1 MQKKIIIVVLS
12 LFLGIPIVLLAL
24 LNIFGGA
31 GRKMDKPISQGN
43 ISVPTER
50 TFVFKDTSAF
60 QQYLF
65 DHWAK
70 RTPEEWQKDEKVS
83 FKNARIVLGCF
94 LTGQRIDEMN
104 QYIMRQKATGN
115 PGSPWLMNPNGDY
128 DFNAMGFTAV
138 FHLFKDRPD
147 VLYPETKAHLLEHI
161 LTIEGDDFTR
171 NVAYTAIQDTENHIL
186 MAETS
191 RYLKNQWLWE
201 NGNKSPE
208 YDNKNNGME
217 EKLTQFLKEIDT
229 YGFYEF
235 NSAPYLGYAYS
246 TLLVLHEFTKG
257 EIQTI
262 TRKLLDR
269 LSWQYALGSYKFRHH
284 PPHRRRYGDGGKRN
298 IDSDY
303 HTVMYKVFASFY
315 VDSLDVSISRGE
327 HHALFAAMMSYRPP
341 NKSIEWVL
349 EKPNAYFVRLGHG
362 YNSCGEIYSGDKDYL
377 ISAGGANQGKRS
389 MIMPKPITL
398 FLDDDATE
406 LDEVF
411 HMYGPGEERINWN
424 NTGVYQDFACTKG
437 QVYIPKGKQSVHSSE
452 GWESFEI
459 SEGIYLN
466 IYSQKELGLMVMAR
480 AESAEVSVNNILK
493 NNPDKKLYSVQF
505 THPNGNFIQYDLD
518 APKEQWVIKNVNQKD
533 MERDFDQWSFFE
545 GNIEGL

>member
-1 MQKKIIIVVLS
+1 MKKKIIIIVLS
-12 LFLGIPIVLLAL
+12 LVLGIPIILFAL
-24 LNIFGGA
+24 INIFGGA
-31 GRKMDKPISQGN
+31 GRKMDQPILQGN

-65 DHWAK
+65 NHWAK

-104 QYIMRQKATGN
+104 QYIMRQKATGK

-147 VLYPETKAHLLEHI
+147 VLYPETKAYLLEHI
-161 LTIEGDDFTR
+161 LTIDGDDFTK
-171 NVAYTAIQDTENHIL
+171 NVAYTAIEDTENHIL

-191 RYLKNQWLWE
+191 RYLKNKWLWE
-201 NGNKSPE
+201 DGEKSPE
-208 YDNKNNGME
+208 FDNKNNGME
-217 EKLTQFLKEIDT
+217 EELIQFLEEIDT
-229 YGFYEF
+229 YGFYEY
-235 NSAPYLGYAYS
+235 NSAPYLGYTYS
-246 TLLVLHEFTKG
+246 TLLVLNEFAEG
-257 EIQTI
+257 EIQTL

-284 PPHRRRYGDGGKRN
+284 PPHRRRFGDGHKRN

-303 HTVMYKVFASFY
+303 HTVMYKVYASLY
-315 VDSLDVSISRGE
+315 VDSLNVSISRGQ

-341 NKSIEWVL
+341 NKSMEWIL
-349 EKPNAYFVRLGHG
+349 EKPHAYFVRLGHG
-362 YNSCGEIYSGDKDYL
+362 YNSCGEIYSGDRDYL

-411 HMYGPGEERINWN
+411 HMYGPGEERIDWN
-424 NTGVYQDFACTKG
+424 NTGVYEDFACTKG
-437 QVYIPKGKQSVHSSE
+437 KVHIPKGKQPIFTSE
-452 GWESFEI
+452 DWQVFTI

-466 IYSQKELGLMVMAR
+466 IYSENELGIMAIVR
-480 AESAEVSVNNILK
+480 GNSPEEALNTILQQ
-493 NNPDKKLYSVQF
+493 NSDKLLYHTQF
-505 THPNGNFIQYDLD
+505 NHPNGNFIEYDLNS
-518 APKEQWVIKNVNQKD
+518 PKDKWVITKVNK
-533 MERDFDQWSFFE
+533 EAINRGFDHWPFFE
-545 GNIEGL
+545 GNI

>member
-1 MQKKIIIVVLS
+1 MKKKITIILLTVV
-12 LFLGIPIVLLAL
+12 LGIPIILFAL
-24 LNIFGGA
+24 INIFGGA
-31 GRKMDKPISQGN
+31 GRKMDHPILQGN
-43 ISVPTER
+43 ISVPSEQ

-65 DHWAK
+65 NHWANRK
-70 RTPEEWQKDEKVS
+70 PEEWQENEKVS

-138 FHLFKDRPD
+138 FYLFKDRPN
-147 VLYPETKAHLLEHI
+147 VLYPETRAHLLEHI

-171 NVAYTAIQDTENHIL
+171 NVAYMAIEDTENHIL

-201 NGNKSPE
+201 NGEKSPE
-208 YDNKNNGME
+208 FDNKNNGME
-217 EKLTQFLKEIDT
+217 EELRKFLEEIDT
-229 YGFYEF
+229 YGFYEY
-235 NSAPYLGYAYS
+235 NSAPYLGYTYS
-246 TLLVLHEFTKG
+246 TLLVLNEFAKG
-257 EIQTI
+257 EIQTT

-284 PPHRRRYGDGGKRN
+284 PPHRRRFGDGHKRN

-303 HTVMYKVFASFY
+303 HTVMYKVFASLY
-315 VDSLDVSISRGE
+315 VDSLSVSISRGQ

-341 NKSIEWVL
+341 NKSMEWIL

-362 YNSCGEIYSGDKDYL
+362 YNSCGEIYSGDRDYL

-389 MIMPKPITL
+389 MIMPKPISL

-424 NTGVYQDFACTKG
+424 NTGVYEDFACVKG
-437 QVYIPKGKQSVHSSE
+437 KIQIPKGKIPVHSSE
-452 GWESFEI
+452 DWEVFEI
-459 SEGIYLN
+459 SHGIYLN
-466 IYSQKELGLMVMAR
+466 IYSQKELGLMVITRTETAKKSLK
-480 AESAEVSVNNILK
+480 EILK
-493 NNPDKKLYSVQF
+493 NNSDKKMYSSQF
-505 THPNGNFIQYDLD
+505 THPNGSFIEYDLE
-518 APKEQWVIKNVNQKD
+518 APKETWVIKSVNHKD
-533 MERDFDQWSFFE
+533 VDRQFDLWPFFE
-545 GNIEGL
+545 GKIEG